1 MLIIPSTSRN
11 ERRQMKKIVQK
22 TTDKNYA
29 RRIMGILLLDKTRS
43 VPQVAGILCC
53 AESSVW
59 RWLKKFREHGWA
71 GLQSLPA
78 GRHIQ
83 WHSARYLPL
92 FYYFLEHAPQQFG
105 YIGSRWSLS
114 FFVFLLRK
122 YLHITLSISTL
133 YRYFCKQGIVW
144 RRAAPTLKQPD
155 PEYDEKMARIAEA
168 LSRASEKHPVVYEDE
183 VDIDFNP
190 KIGADWYFK
199 GQQKRIVTPGQN
211 QKYYFA
217 GCLDAQTG
225 KLVSTG
231 YTRKNSD
238 LVIKMLE
245 ALKRAYREAET
256 LSVILDN
263 YGIHKS
269 KKVRAWLLNNPTVTL
284 LFLPVYSPWL
294 NKIERLWQSLHETVT
309 RNHCCQFMWQLIR
322 NVKIFLKRASLTDWK
337 EMRNIRVSPL

>member
-1 MLIIPSTSRN
+1 
-11 ERRQMKKIVQK
+11 
-22 TTDKNYA
+22 
-29 RRIMGILLLDKTRS
+29 DKTRS

-59 RWLKKFREHGWA
+59 RWLKKFREHRWA

-83 WHSARYLPL
+83 WHLARYLPL

-105 YIGSRWSLS
+105 YTGSRWSLS

-155 PEYDEKMARIAEA
+155 PE
-168 LSRASEKHPVVYEDE
+168 
-183 VDIDFNP
+183 
-190 KIGADWYFK
+190 
-199 GQQKRIVTPGQN
+199 
-211 QKYYFA
+211 
-217 GCLDAQTG
+217 
-225 KLVSTG
+225 
-231 YTRKNSD
+231 
-238 LVIKMLE
+238 LE